1 MHLVNC
7 RIQRATK
14 KSDSARSLV
23 NRILSTAKPFDVP
36 KDPEVVRKILV
47 DLANFARSLD
57 RQLAEIQGTNINEGS
72 ENFTS
77 STTSKFTYRQE
88 PPEIKDSIE
97 SLTQDFEDMLV
108 DIDWR
113 RHYGKSS
120 NNMFIQIAL
129 DAKRDELDK
138 RAFAALWSKYK
149 RPELWQCKPLPWQRS
164 FQPPDNPHLEFPE
177 SDLLDELV
185 AIYFEDFNQFFP
197 LLHRPTFELS
207 RYVRWPHKKT
217 NDPRN
222 MPEDTSIKHSV
233 GWRWFCQIPL
243 IRPSLNVIKLY
254 DLQLCVL
261 SAFYLQM
268 TAGALVEAAW
278 TTIGLGIRCAQQE
291 GLHRR
296 KLKRQKP
303 TIEDELWKRAF
314 WILVS
319 TDLVIS
325 IYQGRPR
332 ATTPDDFDAE
342 LPAECDDEFWDPAD
356 PELAFKQPEG
366 KPSTTAFFLSL
377 LKLVEILGFAERTVA
392 SYGVRQSDFW
402 KRMGIS
408 KLGWKQKAISELD
421 AASDQFLDTVPDHL
435 KWDPHKTSSLFF
447 KQSVMLYT
455 FHHWVRIQI
464 HRPFIPRPGEPPV
477 LSYPSLTIC
486 TDSARTLA
494 QIFEVLDKRA
504 EREHEL
510 LTCSTIPTLITPLLT
525 AIYILLM
532 ALWRDKRGSTNASE
546 YARDMNYV
554 HQCMDV
560 LKRNEARYQMVAR
573 VFDVLNAVINIGQS
587 PIYSIPPTGT
597 QDSRALIQQECFD
610 PVDAQASTEWRN
622 PDPHTSLPT
631 EFATNGPVYSDSSIH
646 AQQVPPT
653 IALEQSMDFPCTD
666 LCVPYYPQQV
676 INTSVALPFGADIQA
691 PRPLVDSYATSNS
704 YSSVRVPPYQGYNQ
718 TLESMS
724 GAGTET
730 GGSGDA
736 MWPERLEQLP
746 SQYRRLYVRQL
757 HVLKGQ

>member
-1 MHLVNC
+1 
-7 RIQRATK
+7 
-14 KSDSARSLV
+14 
-23 NRILSTAKPFDVP
+23 
-36 KDPEVVRKILV
+36 
-47 DLANFARSLD
+47 
-57 RQLAEIQGTNINEGS
+57 
-72 ENFTS
+72 
-77 STTSKFTYRQE
+77 
-88 PPEIKDSIE
+88 
-97 SLTQDFEDMLV
+97 
-108 DIDWR
+108 
-113 RHYGKSS
+113 
-120 NNMFIQIAL
+120 
-129 DAKRDELDK
+129 
-138 RAFAALWSKYK
+138 
-149 RPELWQCKPLPWQRS
+149 
-164 FQPPDNPHLEFPE
+164 
-177 SDLLDELV
+177 
-185 AIYFEDFNQFFP
+185 
-197 LLHRPTFELS
+197 
-207 RYVRWPHKKT
+207 
-217 NDPRN
+217 

-392 SYGVRQSDFW
+392 N
-402 KRMGIS
+402 
-408 KLGWKQKAISELD
+408 
-421 AASDQFLDTVPDHL
+421 AASDQFLDTVPDHRRSPSQIEESYL
-435 KWDPHKTSSLFF
+435 NKKFSVKWDPHKTSSLFF

-573 VFDVLNAVINIGQS
+573 VF
-587 PIYSIPPTGT
+587 IPPTGT

-736 MWPERLEQLP
+736 MWNSLPMHGYSSIYVPLRKFQSKNASIGTDKSGPCGMWNLDIRFPGPGCGHRDEQVKLEAFEPLIILI
-746 SQYRRLYVRQL
+746 YLGDL
-757 HVLKGQ
+757 D